1 MVSRANSDEIT
12 TNNRDKLGQEI
23 TLYNYEA

>member
-12 TNNRDKLGQEI
+12 TNNRDELGQKI